1 MILQKGVGEKK
12 RWFYPVS
19 SFILSMGVSTGST
32 WTIFYPY
39 IQEHF
44 SLDVVATIV
53 LASLFIGIGTM
64 ILGPL
69 IAGFIIDKYGPKI
82 PAALSAIFIVSG
94 YLTISR
100 MLNFD
105 SWGEAVP
112 FWYIGSFFVGL
123 GFGLYTGTYS
133 INVSK
138 WFPDKPGTATGLGVA
153 GLNTAPMVYSPIIA
167 FLIRVNGFGKN
178 IFFLFALIAI
188 TLLSIAIIFWRS
200 PSHNLTL
207 KLLKKKDNKLLEN
220 IPHSTKDYTLPQAS
234 KNVYFWLL
242 FICFLCTSFG
252 QMFLFQ
258 NASLIILEG
267 LEVSVGRE
275 NALTI
280 IVPIFLVVL
289 GFAGLLGGFGWG
301 FIVDKIGGPWKTLP
315 VLYFSSA
322 VLILLF
328 YSGYNHVILIMLLG
342 FLTFL
347 GLQGEPTVH
356 YASISY
362 VFGMRHLGKIMTTLQ
377 AFSVGIG
384 ISIGPYVGA
393 YIKDITGS
401 YFWAIMLVV
410 GLRIIATIASL
421 VGLVISRKNQI
432 VTAKNLA

>member
-1 MILQKGVGEKK
+1 M
-12 RWFYPVS
+12 
-19 SFILSMGVSTGST
+19 
-32 WTIFYPY
+32 
-39 IQEHF
+39 
-44 SLDVVATIV
+44 
-53 LASLFIGIGTM
+53 
-64 ILGPL
+64 
-69 IAGFIIDKYGPKI
+69 
-82 PAALSAIFIVSG
+82 
-94 YLTISR
+94 
-100 MLNFD
+100 
-105 SWGEAVP
+105 
-112 FWYIGSFFVGL
+112 
-123 GFGLYTGTYS
+123 
-133 INVSK
+133 
-138 WFPDKPGTATGLGVA
+138 
-153 GLNTAPMVYSPIIA
+153 
-167 FLIRVNGFGKN
+167 
-178 IFFLFALIAI
+178 
-188 TLLSIAIIFWRS
+188 
-200 PSHNLTL
+200 TL
-207 KLLKKKDNKLLEN
+207 KLLKRKDNKLIKN
-220 IPHSTKDYTLPQAS
+220 IPHSVKEYTLPQAS
-234 KNVYFWLL
+234 KSVYFWLL

-267 LEVSVGRE
+267 LESSIGRE
-275 NALTI
+275 NALTVI
-280 IVPIFLVVL
+280 LPAFLVVL
-289 GFAGLLGGFGWG
+289 GFAGLLGGLGWG

-322 VLILLF
+322 ILILLF
-328 YSGYNHVILIMLLG
+328 YSGYNNVILIMLLG

-384 ISIGPYVGA
+384 ISTGPYVGA